1 MYWDRSQ
8 HIHFVGL
15 ARGASNGNVLGLPY
29 PGAPSPGLGEN
40 LKEEVTSEER
50 VKKCSLKVNM

>member
-15 ARGASNGNVLGLPY
+15 ACGVSNGNVLGLPY
-29 PGAPSPGLGEN
+29 LGAPSLGLGEN

-50 VKKCSLKVNM
+50 VR